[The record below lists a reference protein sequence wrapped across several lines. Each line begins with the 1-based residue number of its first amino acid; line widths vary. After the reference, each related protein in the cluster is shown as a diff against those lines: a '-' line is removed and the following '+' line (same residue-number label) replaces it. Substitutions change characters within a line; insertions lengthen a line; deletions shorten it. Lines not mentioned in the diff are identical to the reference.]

1 MELFSHKYGYKPV
14 KSIMQVESID
24 EDLLNSLWNAV
35 HIFYWDSL
43 TPRYV
48 LESSENIGMQLFC
61 ILLWRDY
68 FKEPIDTM
76 PEYCA
81 KAIATIRTHFFSR
94 EWNEVYDFLQ
104 FLANNYPD
112 KEKNE
117 KFKDFCNSMFK
128 RELSGYRF
136 IGDVIAPIT
145 SEQEIAEIEEALS
158 SKDSL
163 QPITIHLQSALNL
176 LSDKKSPDYRN
187 SIKESISAIETICK
201 LITKNKKAS
210 LSQAIKAITDK
221 IELHSDLQEAFYKL
235 YGYTSD
241 AEGIRHS
248 LMDKP
253 DLDFEDAKFMLVTCS
268 AFANYLKVKAAK
280 AEIKLETD

>member
-14 KSIMQVESID
+14 KSIMQVKSID
-24 EDLLNSLWNAV
+24 DDLQNTLWNAV
-35 HIFYWDSL
+35 HIFYLSSL
-43 TPRYV
+43 KPEYA
-48 LESSENIGMQLFC
+48 LESSPNKEMHVFC
-61 ILLWRDY
+61 IFLWRDY
-68 FKEPIDTM
+68 FKKPIDGM
-76 PEYCA
+76 PERCSA
-81 KAIATIRTHFFSR
+81 AIEYLRKCFFSC
-94 EWNEVYDFLQ
+94 EWYEVYDFLQ
-104 FLANNYPD
+104 FLASNYPD
-112 KEKNE
+112 EENNR
-117 KFKDFCNSMFK
+117 KFKEFCNSMLK

-145 SEQEIAEIEEALS
+145 SEQEIAEIEEALTN
-158 SKDSL
+158 KDSL
-163 QPITIHLQSALNL
+163 QPITIHLQSALDL

-201 LITKNKKAS
+201 LITKNGKAS
-210 LSQAIKAITDK
+210 LSQAIKVITNK

-268 AFANYLKVKAAK
+268 AFANYLKVKSSKAK
-280 AEIKLETD
+280 IELETD

>member
-1 MELFSHKYGYKPV
+1 MESFSQKYRYKPARTV
-14 KSIMQVESID
+14 IQIKSMDIE
-24 EDLLNSLWNAV
+24 LRNGLWNALD
-35 HIFYWDSL
+35 IYYL
-43 TPRYV
+43 TREGSGW
-48 LESSENIGMQLFC
+48 LRDHRELLALFIRLC
-61 ILLWRDY
+61 LDY
-68 FKEPIDTM
+68 FKRPLDTM
-76 PEYCA
+76 PDKLMEAKKELRKYFFNCA
-81 KAIATIRTHFFSR
+81 FF
-94 EWNEVYDFLQ
+94 EVYDIIQ
-104 FLANNYPD
+104 FIVNNYD
-112 KEKNE
+112 IQNTNDV
-117 KFKDFCNSMFK
+117 FMNYCNTILK

-145 SEQEIAEIEEALS
+145 SEQEIAEIEEALT

-176 LSDKKSPDYRN
+176 LSDRKSPDYRN

-268 AFANYLKVKAAK
+268 AFVNYLKIKAVKVGVELATK
-280 AEIKLETD
+280 